1 MTGDLG
7 RMERILR
14 HQGYGLIAGVDEAG
28 CGPLAGPVVAAAVLG
43 DRPLRI
49 PGLQDSKRLSADRR
63 EALAVRIREEALA
76 WAVGVATVE
85 EIDALNI
92 RAAARLAQ
100 ARAVAALPEPPHL
113 VLVDGPWRI
122 PLELPQKPVVDG
134 DARVALIA
142 AASIL
147 AKVERDRIMVDLDA
161 RYPGY
166 GFARHKGYPTPE
178 HLQALAR
185 LGPCPA
191 HRRSFRPLRG

>member
-1 MTGDLG
+1 
-7 RMERILR
+7 MERDLR
-14 HQGYGLIAGVDEAG
+14 RRGYRLLAGVDEAG
-28 CGPLAGPVVAAAVLG
+28 CGPLAGPVVAAVVLG

-49 PGLQDSKRLSADRR
+49 PGLQDSKRLSEAQR
-63 EALAVRIREEALA
+63 EALAARIRQEAVA
-76 WAVGVATVE
+76 WALGMATVE

-92 RAAARLAQ
+92 RVASRLAQ
-100 ARAVAALPEPPHL
+100 LRAVAALPQHPHL

-122 PLELPQKPVVDG
+122 PLELPQRPVVDG

-147 AKVERDRIMVDLDA
+147 AKVERDRLMRELDA